1 MRDIYELFTIFE
13 SMPVIDE
20 NIVLG
25 TKQGISLLDLRTGER
40 MRKVVVILQ
49 GRKVYFQDVKSTQW
63 LDSGFR
69 NSVSL
74 EVQLLGLLSA
84 AQDPYR

>member
-1 MRDIYELFTIFE
+1 MNCGLEEPWVRDIYELFTIFE

-49 GRKVYFQDVKSTQW
+49 GRKVYFQDVKSTQ
-63 LDSGFR
+63 
-69 NSVSL
+69 
-74 EVQLLGLLSA
+74 
-84 AQDPYR
+84 